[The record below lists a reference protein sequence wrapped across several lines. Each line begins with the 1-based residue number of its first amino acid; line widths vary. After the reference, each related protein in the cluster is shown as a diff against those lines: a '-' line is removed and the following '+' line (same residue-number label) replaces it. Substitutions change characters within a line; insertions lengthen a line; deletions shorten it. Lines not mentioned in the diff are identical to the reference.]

1 MGTQANPTQ
10 KSAAELKQNRFRSS
24 LSLVADGQRAKESAQ
39 WQGEGEEG
47 RRMVFCCFELELK
60 VKFRRWN

>member
-1 MGTQANPTQ
+1 MQ
-10 KSAAELKQNRFRSS
+10 KNAAELKQNRFFSS
-24 LSLVADGQRAKESAQ
+24 LCLVADGQRAKESARR
-39 WQGEGEEG
+39 QGEGEEG